1 MFGKTYSHSSIQ
13 TTHNIICKRTHLKDC
28 YILENGI
35 IILNL
40 KLHGGVNLKLTKQ
53 EKSWILYDCG
63 NSAYSMAITTA
74 LFPIIFG
81 MFAGVKGM
89 DLGYFASLASII
101 VAILSPILGTIADY
115 RDKKKRFFIF
125 FAALGILATLS
136 LAFIAPSTGQWQLLI
151 FIYILSCIGFAG
163 ANIFYDS
170 FLVDVTTDERMDKV
184 STSGFAYGYIT
195 SVIPFGISLAVVFF
209 MGMDLAIGY
218 QIGFVI
224 TALWWGL
231 FTFPLVRHV
240 HQKHFIEPEPN
251 PVGKSFKR
259 LASTF
264 KEIKNY
270 KVVFIF
276 LIAYFL
282 YIDGVDTI
290 IKMVVP
296 YAQDVL
302 GGDGLDTFMLLAIL
316 LIIQIVA
323 FPCALL
329 YGTLAK
335 KYSTRGMIIFGI
347 CTYIVSCIAAF
358 FITELWHIF
367 ILGIMIGSAQG
378 GIQALSRSYYGKI
391 IPKERSNEFFG
402 FYNIFGKFAAII
414 GPFVMA
420 LTTDITGVARY
431 SILSIIPLFIL
442 GLIVFLLLPKDA
454 TRLQPKV
461 G

>member
-1 MFGKTYSHSSIQ
+1 
-13 TTHNIICKRTHLKDC
+13 
-28 YILENGI
+28 
-35 IILNL
+35 
-40 KLHGGVNLKLTKQ
+40 
-53 EKSWILYDCG
+53 
-63 NSAYSMAITTA
+63 MAITTA
-74 LFPIIFG
+74 LFPIVFG
-81 MFAGVKGM
+81 MFDGVKGM

-101 VAILSPILGTIADY
+101 VAIISPVLGSIADY
-115 RDKKKRFFIF
+115 KDKKKRFFTF
-125 FAALGILATLS
+125 FALVGILSTLV
-136 LAFIAPSTGQWQLLI
+136 LAFIAPSSGQWQLLI
-151 FIYILSCIGFAG
+151 VIYILSCVGFAG

-170 FLVDVTTDERMDKV
+170 FLVDVTTDDRMDKV
-184 STSGFAYGYIT
+184 STSGFAFGYIS
-195 SVIPFGISLAVVFF
+195 SVIPFGISLAVIFF

-218 QIGFVI
+218 QIGFII

-231 FTFPLVRHV
+231 LTIPMIKDV
-240 HQKHFIEPEPN
+240 HQRHYIEPEPN
-251 PVGKSFKR
+251 PIGNSFKR

-264 KEIKNY
+264 REIRSY
-270 KVVFIF
+270 KIVFIF

-296 YAQDVL
+296 YATDVL
-302 GGDGLDTFMLLAIL
+302 GGEGFNTFMLLAIL

-335 KYSTRGMIIFGI
+335 KYSTRGMIIVGI
-347 CTYIVSCIAAF
+347 TTYIISCIAAF
-358 FITELWHIF
+358 FISELWHIF

-414 GPFVMA
+414 GPFIMS
-420 LTTDITGVARY
+420 LTTDITGNARF
-431 SILSIIPLFIL
+431 SILAIIPLFVI
-442 GLIVFLLLPKDA
+442 GLIVFLLLPKNA
-454 TRLQPKV
+454 PRYTAKV